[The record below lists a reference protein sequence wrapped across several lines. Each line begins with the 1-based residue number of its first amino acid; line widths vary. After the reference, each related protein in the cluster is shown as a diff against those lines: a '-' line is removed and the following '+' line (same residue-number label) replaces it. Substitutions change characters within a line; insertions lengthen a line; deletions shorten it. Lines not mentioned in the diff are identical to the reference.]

1 MAEQTIFDK
10 LTNIANAIRVKTGGT
25 ETLSLEEMS
34 TELNGI
40 PNNDSS
46 DLTVSGPKV
55 TVPAGHY
62 KNGASKSVATA
73 TQATPSINID
83 TANHIATASVT
94 QSTGYVVTGD
104 TKTASAT
111 IPTETKSVTPKTSAQ
126 DILPTSGKYLTK
138 VSVGAIATETKTA
151 TPKTTSQSITP
162 TSGKYLTK
170 VTVNAIPTAYQDAY
184 NKIGAEKTAAP
195 ADVLSGE
202 TFIGAA
208 GTIETGTMANNG
220 AVSGTLDATYNST
233 SKTYTNTS
241 KTIPAGYT
249 SGGSVNI
256 SVEEKSVTP
265 TASTQTIKPT
275 SGKVL
280 GKVTVNAIP
289 SDYVPSGYVKPTAT
303 LAAKTYTPSTSAQTI
318 AAGTYLSGV
327 QTISAVP
334 TQTKSATPSTTTQTI
349 KPDTGKFLSS
359 VSVGA
364 IATETKSVTPTTS
377 AQTIT
382 PTSGKFLSKV
392 TVNAIP
398 STYVPDG
405 YVKPTA
411 TKAAATITPGTSN
424 QTIAAGTYCSGA
436 QTIAGDADLVSANIK
451 AGANIFGVAGNANV
465 VDTSAGTATAAQ
477 ILSGKIAF
485 VDGKKITGTIA
496 TLSTDATG
504 SGDGVHHT
512 SEYNP
517 HYGALSTGD
526 TNKYVYTFIPPN
538 NYIGSV
544 NYIRVP
550 EAKVADAV
558 GVPAAKILSG
568 TSILGV
574 AGTFPTYSDQY
585 IMSEG
590 VTVGNY
596 VAYKINRGAYTYDS
610 ADDIVY
616 IRSTKEQ
623 VASAIGLTAAKIVS
637 GNTILGIAGT
647 GAAIAANKFVA
658 SGMAASGGN
667 GESAAA
673 WSACVP
679 GFADE
684 TYFTKSEGRS
694 DVTNPND
701 STQKARRFEVIFTCN
716 KTGTYRFRG
725 FAYAYKTKTN
735 VGFCRARVVKSGT
748 EKVSVIAETTETY
761 QEFDFTET
769 MKSGYT
775 FRIQVDALGSSVED
789 DGWLAA
795 NYVAIET
802 A

>member
-62 KNGASKSVATA
+62 KDGASKSVLTT
-73 TQATPSINID
+73 TQATPSVSID
-83 TANHIATASVT
+83 TTNHTATASVT
-94 QSTGYVVTGD
+94 QSTGYVVAGD

-111 IPTETKSVTPKTSAQ
+111 IPTETKSITPKTSAQ

-151 TPKTTSQSITP
+151 TPKTTSQTITP

-170 VTVNAIPTAYQDAY
+170 VTVNAIPSNYADTTTLTATTGT
-184 NKIGAEKTAAP
+184 NTNP
-195 ADVLSGE
+195 SHVLEGKQ
-202 TFIGAA
+202 FIGKA
-208 GTIETGTMANNG
+208 GTIEEGEMPNSTTSTTLAANGSYTIPAGYHDGTGKVTQSLTNRNSNSLSVNG
-220 AVSGTLDATYNST
+220 ATVTAPAGYYATAASKSVATVADVSKTLDATYNST

-241 KTIPAGYT
+241 YTIPAGYH
-249 SGGSVNI
+249 SGSGKVSI
-256 SVEEKSVTP
+256 TLEEKSATP
-265 TASTQTIKPT
+265 STSAQTITPT

-280 GKVTVNAIP
+280 SKVTVASIP
-289 SDYVPSGYVKPTAT
+289 SDYVKPTAT
-303 LAAKTYTPSTSAQTI
+303 LAAKTYTPSTSSQTI

-334 TQTKSATPSTTTQTI
+334 TQSKSATPTTSAQTI

-359 VSVGA
+359 VSVRA

-517 HYGALSTGD
+517 YYGALSTGD

-550 EAKVADAV
+550 EAKVADA
-558 GVPAAKILSG
+558 
-568 TSILGV
+568 
-574 AGTFPTYSDQY
+574 
-585 IMSEG
+585 
-590 VTVGNY
+590 
-596 VAYKINRGAYTYDS
+596 
-610 ADDIVY
+610 
-616 IRSTKEQ
+616 
-623 VASAIGLTAAKIVS
+623 IGLTAAKIVS

-647 GAAIAANKFVA
+647 GAAIAANKLVA
-658 SGMAASGGN
+658 AGMVASGGN
-667 GESAAA
+667 GESQGK
-673 WSACVP
+673 WSCCRP
-679 GFADE
+679 GFANE
-684 TYFTKSEGRS
+684 TYFTKSENSISITHPEGN
-694 DVTNPND
+694 V
-701 STQKARRFEVIFTCN
+701 QKPQRHEVIFTCN

-725 FAYAYKTKTN
+725 SAYAYKTVSN
-735 VGFCRARVVKSGT
+735 GLGYCRGRVVKSGT
-748 EKVSVIAETTETY
+748 EKLSVVATTKEVIDS
-761 QEFDFTET
+761 FDFTEKMT
-769 MKSGYT
+769 SGYS
-775 FRIQVDALGSSVED
+775 FRIQVDSIGSSVNG
-789 DGWLAA
+789 DGWLGSV
-795 NYVAIET
+795 YVMIET